1 MKNVTHLKNLPPLNK
16 LRLASNKLTEIPDGV
31 FNNTT
36 ITDLNLQFNQI
47 ATVATKAFDH
57 MPKLKRLSIM
67 YNKPT
72 LWDNNW
78 LDGSSELSILLVN
91 DNQITEIP
99 DEAFKNYHDV
109 FRLDLGHNKISR
121 ISMKAFHNVG
131 HIHMLDLANNEID
144 SWNPDWVANVS
155 IDDIDLNWNKFNAGK
170 ESE

>member
-1 MKNVTHLKNLPPLNK
+1 
-16 LRLASNKLTEIPDGV
+16 
-31 FNNTT
+31 
-36 ITDLNLQFNQI
+36 
-47 ATVATKAFDH
+47 
-57 MPKLKRLSIM
+57 MPKLDLLDISM
-67 YNKPT
+67 NNLT

-78 LDGSSELSILLVN
+78 LAVSSELSVLLVN
-91 DNQITEIP
+91 HNQITEIP
-99 DEAFKNYHDV
+99 DEAFKNFPNV
-109 FRLDLGHNKISR
+109 FGLDLRHNKISR